1 MKKLFM
7 VLALASVSFSAM
19 AQDDPTLKHSVAT
32 NSFWSNWFIQVGAQW
47 NAWYSSEEHGA
58 GLDTSPLKDF
68 RSSPAAAVAIGK
80 WFTPGLGLRTK
91 LQGIW
96 GKSVY
101 QAANGDGAGKFNR
114 YWILNEHALFNLSNM
129 LCGYNPNRVWN
140 FIPFA
145 GAGVGRTM
153 THDRYGMDL
162 SAGILNEF
170 RLSRKVLLNLE
181 IGWNRLET
189 DVDGNVIVLDRGTR
203 GWDTHDNNLYGEIG
217 LTFNLGRATWDKV
230 PDVDAI
236 RANYEAQIDDLNN
249 LLNQKD
255 DEIQDLK
262 NRIANHKC
270 PEVPTVKQGI
280 AAPATVFFY
289 CNKTK
294 SGPSYSRD
302 LVDVRALAKY
312 ALDNNNVNLL
322 VTGYADSATG
332 NPEHNQWL
340 SDERAKTV
348 VEEIVGMGVSRS
360 KITAE
365 GKGGVDIL
373 SPFELNRRATVEV
386 K

>member
-1 MKKLFM
+1 MKKLLM

-19 AQDDPTLKHSVAT
+19 AQDDPTLKYSVAT

-47 NAWYSSEEHGA
+47 NAWYSAEEHGS
-58 GLDTSPLKDF
+58 GLDTSPFADF
-68 RSSPAAAVAIGK
+68 RSGPGVAVAIGK

-91 LQGIW
+91 LQGFW

-101 QAANGDGAGKFNR
+101 SVNGNGESADND

-145 GAGVGRTM
+145 GAGIGRSM
-153 THDRYGMDL
+153 THDRYAMDL

-170 RLSRKVLLNLE
+170 KLSRKVLLNLE
-181 IGWNRLET
+181 LGWNRCET
-189 DVDGNVIVLDRGTR
+189 DIDGQMRVVDPGTR

-249 LLNQKD
+249 LLNNANAD
-255 DEIQDLK
+255 IEDLK
-262 NRIANHKC
+262 NQIANHRC
-270 PEVPTVKQGI
+270 PTPEPIKKGI

-289 CNKTK
+289 CNKTDN
-294 SGPSYSRD
+294 GPSYARD
-302 LVDVRALAKY
+302 LVDVRTVAKY
-312 ALDNNNVNLL
+312 AVENSDVNLL

-348 VEEIVGMGVSRS
+348 VEELVGMGVSRS

-373 SPFELNRRATVEV
+373 SPFEHNRRATVEV

>member
-1 MKKLFM
+1 MKKLLM
-7 VLALASVSFSAM
+7 VLALVSVSFSAM
-19 AQDDPTLKHSVAT
+19 AQDDPTLKYSVAT

-47 NAWYSSEEHGA
+47 NAWYSAEEHGS
-58 GLDTSPLKDF
+58 GLDTSPFADF
-68 RSSPAAAVAIGK
+68 RSSPGAAVAIGK

-91 LQGIW
+91 LMGVW

-101 QAANGDGAGKFNR
+101 GVNGNGDSKFNR

-145 GAGVGRTM
+145 GAGVGRTL

-170 RLSRKVLLNLE
+170 KLSRKVLLNLE
-181 IGWNRLET
+181 IGWNRIET
-189 DVDGNVIVLDRGTR
+189 DIDGQIAVLDPGTR

-249 LLNQKD
+249 LLNNANAD
-255 DEIQDLK
+255 IDDLK
-262 NRIANHKC
+262 NQIANHRC
-270 PEVPTVKQGI
+270 PEATVVKGI

-289 CNKTK
+289 CNKTN
-294 SGPSYSRD
+294 SGPSYARD
-302 LVDVRALAKY
+302 LVDVRNVAKY
-312 ALDNNNVNLL
+312 AVENDNVNLL

-348 VEEIVGMGVSRS
+348 VEELVGMGVSRS
-360 KITAE
+360 KITSE

-373 SPFELNRRATVEV
+373 SPFEHNRRATVEV